1 MSDHV
6 QGVTMK
12 FSRIATVMFL
22 CVCFTSAGAGAETV
36 QYQCDGNSTGFKVD
50 TSSSTVTLESY
61 GYFGNFTIIPPVHL
75 TRSTAQ
81 WQMKNK
87 LDASCSYVANAT
99 FYKITNPITI
109 TTQCPSANGAQ
120 VVFSGKCQGGGG
132 TQTFYCCAKE

>member
-1 MSDHV
+1 
-6 QGVTMK
+6 MK
-12 FSRIATVMFL
+12 FSRIAAVMSL
-22 CVCFTSAGAGAETV
+22 CVCFASSVASSEAV
-36 QYQCDGNSTGFKVD
+36 QYQCDGNATGFKVD

-61 GYFGNFTIIPPVHL
+61 GYFGNFTIVPPAHL

-109 TTQCPSANGAQ
+109 ATQCPSGNGAQ
-120 VVFSGKCQGGGG
+120 VVFTGKCQDGGG